1 MGERHRLRQHDVQG
15 FLDSLPPESRDVVTD
30 LRAVVRR
37 TVPDAEESLLWGGL
51 SYHAPWIGGRVKGS
65 VCQISAQHG
74 EVRLEFIHGVRLDD
88 SRRLLRG
95 DRISKRYVP
104 IRSVAE
110 ARRPEI
116 ADLIGEA
123 ATLELPGMA

>member
-1 MGERHRLRQHDVQG
+1 M
-15 FLDSLPPESRDVVTD
+15 PPESRDVVTD
-30 LRAVVRR
+30 LRAVVRG

-95 DRISKRYVP
+95 ERISKRYVP

-110 ARRPEI
+110 AQRPEI
-116 ADLIGEA
+116 ADLVREA
-123 ATLELPGMA
+123 SILELPDSA